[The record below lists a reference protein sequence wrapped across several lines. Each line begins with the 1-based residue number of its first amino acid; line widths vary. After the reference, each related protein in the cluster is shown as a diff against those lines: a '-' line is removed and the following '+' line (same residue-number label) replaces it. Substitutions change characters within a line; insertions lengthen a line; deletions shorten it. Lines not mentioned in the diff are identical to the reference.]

1 MPFRF
6 SAASCVIICYF
17 LWEGERIR
25 YLLPPRISPGG
36 HPAAI
41 STSSALDVERQTRD
55 WNRQFVVHRS
65 RPVMNLF
72 ICILRLSLLP
82 CIVLP
87 VFCVYVWN
95 SFQGSIWLKTK
106 FPFCSEMFC
115 LTTDA
120 LLIISSS
127 IFAETEVYQYSA
139 KQNFLQGNGNY
150 VQTIQLNELLFNRSP
165 KYGQGNLDF
174 LCILYYE
181 QITYCFC
188 FAFKKIHKNYSIRV
202 LEGWCYNTP
211 PADFMVDFGP
221 KYKVQHFL

>member
-55 WNRQFVVHRS
+55 WNRQFVVRRS

-120 LLIISSS
+120 LLISSS
-127 IFAETEVYQYSA
+127 IFAETEVFSIFSTTKFPSRRRKLCKNYPIKWTSFYSIA
-139 KQNFLQGNGNY
+139 AQ
-150 VQTIQLNELLFNRSP
+150 

-174 LCILYYE
+174 LYIFVQWTNYLLLL
-181 QITYCFC
+181 FC
-188 FAFKKIHKNYSIRV
+188 FW
-202 LEGWCYNTP
+202 EDT
-211 PADFMVDFGP
+211 
-221 KYKVQHFL
+221 

>member
-1 MPFRF
+1 MCSNKSHLTLVYKPFQQQTYFKLPSRFFSFWSSGTVAAVPFRL

-55 WNRQFVVHRS
+55 WNWQFVVRRS

-120 LLIISSS
+120 
-127 IFAETEVYQYSA
+127 
-139 KQNFLQGNGNY
+139 
-150 VQTIQLNELLFNRSP
+150 
-165 KYGQGNLDF
+165 
-174 LCILYYE
+174 
-181 QITYCFC
+181 
-188 FAFKKIHKNYSIRV
+188 
-202 LEGWCYNTP
+202 
-211 PADFMVDFGP
+211 
-221 KYKVQHFL
+221 